1 MYLKSIEL
9 HGFKSF
15 PDKTVLNFEKGV
27 TVVVGPNG
35 SGKSNISDAM
45 RWVLGETS
53 SRTIRGTK
61 MEDVVFAGSGTRSPM
76 GYAEVSV
83 TFDNSGA
90 DGRRNYA
97 VENEEITVTRRYYR
111 VGESEYFINRKPCRL
126 RDIHELFLNTGLGK
140 EGYSIIGQGK
150 ISEIVSKKDEERR
163 AVFEEA
169 AGIAKYKYQ
178 EAEAQRKLSG
188 TEENLVRTIDKLSD
202 LEERIGPLQ
211 ADSEK
216 AKKYLEL
223 AGEKREI
230 DVAMSLYEIGEMS
243 EKTEKLYASM
253 TISKQS
259 LDEATAEGQS
269 LDKRI
274 DDLYYRS
281 ENGKLEIERLIDEI
295 ADIGNRINELD
306 GDKRVAENDIKHY
319 GDEREKRAA
328 DLASVKATLEKAENE
343 TAGYESRLR
352 EASKKVAELKK
363 RRDDMAFELEA
374 TEVERSAAV
383 SEAETAGRD
392 IETVSNEIVDTKIA
406 LSATKADTEADMARI
421 GELQADAEKLK
432 ADSALM
438 KSRIDAAEEVTAK
451 YRARL
456 EELDGT
462 LSETDAQRAKLRE
475 EADALSREKDENQ
488 LSISVK
494 KHQIANLKRLEELYE
509 GYSHAVAFVMK
520 EYAAGRIKEFDP
532 YSDIEVCGVLSR
544 LITVDDR
551 YAAAI
556 ETALGASLQ
565 NIVVKNEATAKA
577 AIKYLK
583 KKNAGRATFYPL
595 DTMKGSDLDD
605 SRFREFEGYIGI
617 ASQLISFDERYSNV
631 IRYLLGRTLVAENI
645 DLAAKIAK
653 NIEYRYKVVT
663 LDGQVINAGG
673 SFMGGSMRQDSGIL
687 TRKTQ
692 LSNLEAEISVCEK
705 KIAALDKE
713 IAKKKE
719 GDEKLNGET
728 LKLQNARS
736 LTARMLEAEN
746 TQLQVL
752 KSSYEANGQMLSDIE
767 SELPKLRE
775 KLKKSSESM
784 TTAEQIRERLTSQ
797 TDELRK
803 KRETALRISEQS
815 AQSIEKLRDEIAR
828 TDIDSAKAQKDE
840 EMCRN
845 GLNDA
850 KDRENAL
857 KESLSEANA
866 AALRLESRIIELEN
880 KVKETAENI
889 RSLETRKTEAENE
902 RASLTE
908 EVKAL
913 EAENARLRAKNKE
926 LASKREILFREFTK
940 VETEYNSV
948 SEKRDAP
955 IRFLFDEYGL
965 SVTEAE
971 NAGYPPITA
980 ENRAERAARQ
990 NQLKNKIR
998 ALGNVNVGAVEE
1010 YREVSEKYE
1019 FLKVQVED
1027 LNKSKDELLSIIGEL
1042 RSRMKEDFVGAIEEI
1057 NLRFGK
1063 VFSEL
1068 FNGGH
1073 AEIRLTDPDNV
1084 LECGIEIAVAPPGK
1098 VIKSLSLLSG
1108 GEQAFVGI
1116 ALYFAILEVN
1126 PTPFC
1131 IFDEIDSALDVAN
1144 VDRFAAYVKK
1154 YSDKTQFIL
1163 ITHRNGTMLVAE
1175 RLYGVTMQE
1184 KGISNVI
1191 KLDVDEIAG
1200 RNPGANSENAIFT
1213 AELT

>member
-53 SRTIRGTK
+53 TRTIRGTK

-178 EAEAQRKLSG
+178 EAEAQKKLSG
-188 TEENLVRTIDKLSD
+188 TEDNLVRTVDKLTD

-230 DVAMSLYEIGEMS
+230 DVAMSLFEIGEMS
-243 EKTEKLYASM
+243 EKTDKLYTSM
-253 TISKQS
+253 TISRQS

-274 DDLYYRS
+274 DELYYKT
-281 ENGKLEIERLIDEI
+281 ENGKLGVERLIDEI
-295 ADIGNRINELD
+295 SEITGKINGLD

-319 GDEREKRAA
+319 GEERAKRAS
-328 DLASVKATLEKAENE
+328 DLASVREKLTAAENE
-343 TAGYESRLR
+343 TAGFESKLR
-352 EASKKVAELKK
+352 EAGKKVAELNK
-363 RRDDMAFELEA
+363 RKDDMTFELEA

-383 SEAETAGRD
+383 SEAESAGRD
-392 IETVSNEIVDTKIA
+392 IESVSNEIVDAKIA

-421 GELQADAEKLK
+421 SALQSDEEKLN

-438 KSRIDAAEEVTAK
+438 RSRIDAAEKVTAK
-451 YRARL
+451 YRARI
-456 EELDGT
+456 EELDKT
-462 LSETDAQRAKLRE
+462 LSVTDGQRAKLRE
-475 EADALSREKDENQ
+475 EAEELNREKDENQ

-494 KHQIANLKRLEELYE
+494 KHQIANIKRLEELYE

-520 EYAAGRIKEFDP
+520 EYAAGKIKEFDP
-532 YSDIEVCGVLSR
+532 YSDIEICGVLSR
-544 LITVDDR
+544 LVTVDDK
-551 YAAAI
+551 YVAAI

-565 NIVVKNEATAKA
+565 NIVVKNEATAKTV
-577 AIKYLK
+577 IKYLK

-605 SRFREFEGYIGI
+605 ARFKNFDGYVGV
-617 ASQLISFDERYSNV
+617 ASTLVGFDERYSNV
-631 IRYLLGRTLVAENI
+631 VRYLLGRTLVAENI
-645 DLAAKIAK
+645 DLAARIAK
-653 NIEYRYKVVT
+653 SAEYRYKVVT

-692 LSNLEAEISVCEK
+692 LSNLEAEIASCEK
-705 KIAALDKE
+705 KIAALDAE
-713 IAKKKE
+713 ITKRKD
-719 GDEKLNGET
+719 GDGKLNAET
-728 LKLQNARS
+728 VKLQNARS

-752 KSSYEANGQMLSDIE
+752 KNSFETNEQMLADIRD
-767 SELPKLRE
+767 ELPKLRD
-775 KLKKSSESM
+775 KLKKSNESIYN
-784 TTAEQIRERLTSQ
+784 AEQIRERLTSK

-803 KRETALRISEQS
+803 KRETALKISEQS
-815 AQSIEKLRDEIAR
+815 AESIEKLRDEIAR
-828 TDIDSAKAQKDE
+828 NDIDAAKAQKDE
-840 EMCRN
+840 EICRTW
-845 GLNDA
+845 LSEA
-850 KDRENAL
+850 RSREAAL
-857 KESLSEANA
+857 KENLGEASE
-866 AALRLESRIIELEN
+866 AALRLENRIAELEA
-880 KVKETAENI
+880 KITETAESI
-889 RSLETRKTEAENE
+889 VKLETRKAEAEKE
-902 RASLTE
+902 RADLSE
-908 EVKAL
+908 EIKTY
-913 EAENARLRAKNKE
+913 EAENARLRGKSKE

-940 VETEYNSV
+940 VEAEYNSV

-965 SVTEAE
+965 SVSDAE

-990 NQLKNKIR
+990 NQLKNRIR

-1019 FLKVQVED
+1019 FLKTQVDD
-1027 LNKSKDELLSIIGEL
+1027 LNKSKEELLSIIGEL

-1057 NLRFGK
+1057 NVRFGK

-1073 AEIRLTDPDNV
+1073 AEIRLSDPDNV

-1144 VDRFAAYVKK
+1144 VDRFAAYIKK

-1163 ITHRNGTMLVAE
+1163 IKHR
-1175 RLYGVTMQE
+1175 
-1184 KGISNVI
+1184 
-1191 KLDVDEIAG
+1191 
-1200 RNPGANSENAIFT
+1200 
-1213 AELT
+1213 

>member
-111 VGESEYFINRKPCRL
+111 VGDSEYFINRKPCRL

-178 EAEAQRKLSG
+178 EQEAQKKLAG
-188 TEENLVRTIDKLSD
+188 TEENLVRTVDKLAD

-216 AKKYLEL
+216 AKAYLEL
-223 AGEKREI
+223 AGEKRGI
-230 DVAMSLYEIGEMS
+230 DVAMSLFEIGEMS
-243 EKTEKLYASM
+243 EKTDKLYASM
-253 TISKQS
+253 TVSKQN

-274 DDLYYRS
+274 DEIYYRT
-281 ENGKLEIERLIDEI
+281 ENGKLSIERLIDEI
-295 ADIGNRINELD
+295 SSISGRINELD
-306 GDKRVAENDIKHY
+306 GDRRVAENDVRHY
-319 GDEREKRAA
+319 GEEREKRSA
-328 DLASVKATLEKAENE
+328 DINALADSLKKASDE
-343 TAGYESRLR
+343 TNGYEEKLKSASR
-352 EASKKVAELKK
+352 KVNELAK

-374 TEVERSAAV
+374 SEVERSAAV
-383 SEAETAGRD
+383 SEAESAGRE
-392 IETVSNEIVDTKIA
+392 IESVSNEIVDTKIA
-406 LSATKADTEADMARI
+406 LSATKADTEADTARMN
-421 GELQADAEKLK
+421 GLLDDEKKLRS
-432 ADSALM
+432 DSALM

-456 EELDGT
+456 EELDKT
-462 LSETDAQRAKLRE
+462 LSSADAQREKIRS
-475 EADALSREKDENQ
+475 EADALSREKNDNQ
-488 LSISVK
+488 LAISVK

-509 GYSHAVAFVMK
+509 GYSHAVGFVMK

-532 YSDIEVCGVLSR
+532 YSDIEICGVLSR
-544 LITVDDR
+544 LITVDDK
-551 YAAAI
+551 YVAAI

-595 DTMKGSDLDD
+595 DTMKGNELDD
-605 SRFREFEGYIGI
+605 ARLSSLEGYVGV
-617 ASQLISFDERYSNV
+617 ASRLVSFDKKYSNV
-631 IRYLLGRTLVAENI
+631 ICYLLGRTIVAKNI

-653 NIEYRYKVVT
+653 SMEYRFKVVT

-692 LSNLEAEISVCEK
+692 LTGLESEISACEK
-705 KIAALDKE
+705 KISALDAE
-713 IAKKKE
+713 IRKKLDDDAKL
-719 GDEKLNGET
+719 GAET
-728 LKLQNARS
+728 QKLQNARS

-752 KSSYEANGQMLSDIE
+752 KNSFETNEQMLSDIQ
-767 SELPKLRE
+767 SEIPKIRE
-775 KLKKSSESM
+775 KLKKSGESM
-784 TTAEQIRERLTSQ
+784 STAEQIREKLTSQ
-797 TDELRK
+797 TEELRK
-803 KRETALRISEQS
+803 KRENALKISEQS
-815 AQSIEKLRDEIAR
+815 AENIEKLRDEIAR
-828 TDIDSAKAQKDE
+828 TDIDAAKAQKDE
-840 EMCRN
+840 DICRSA
-845 GLNDA
+845 LADA
-850 KDRENAL
+850 KAREDSVRM
-857 KESLSEANA
+857 SLSEANA
-866 AALRLESRIIELEN
+866 AALRLEERLTELEN
-880 KVKETAENI
+880 KIKETAESI
-889 RSLETRKTEAENE
+889 AALEKRRSEAENE
-902 RASLTE
+902 KNALTE
-908 EVKAL
+908 ETKTL
-913 EAENARLRAKNKE
+913 DAENARLRAKSKE
-926 LASKREILFREFTK
+926 LSSKREILFREFTK
-940 VETEYNSV
+940 IETEYNSV

-955 IRFLFDEYGL
+955 VRFLFDEYGL

-1019 FLKVQVED
+1019 FLRTQVDD
-1027 LNKSKDELLSIIGEL
+1027 LTKSKEELLSIIGDL
-1042 RSRMKEDFVGAIEEI
+1042 RGRMKEDFVGAIEEI
-1057 NLRFGK
+1057 NIRFGK

-1073 AEIRLTDPDNV
+1073 AEIRLADPDNV

-1131 IFDEIDSALDVAN
+1131 IFDEIDSALDAAN
-1144 VDRFAAYVKK
+1144 VDRFAAYIKK
-1154 YSDKTQFIL
+1154 YSDDTQFIL
-1163 ITHRNGTMLVAE
+1163 ITHRNGTMAVAE

-1200 RNPGANSENAIFT
+1200 RNPGANGENAVFT